1 MAFCSIPLLLFTKP
15 SPCSPLKAEV
25 KELVNGLGSNSSNN
39 SSNSKSPKS
48 GDDRGQPWE
57 REKSVEDFLIGPVL
71 CCAFHQDFTGTTWFL
86 CLEQMDRFIK
96 KNCSTKIL
104 DQNAAIHL

>member
-25 KELVNGLGSNSSNN
+25 KELVNGLGSNNSSNN
-39 SSNSKSPKS
+39 NKSPKS

-71 CCAFHQDFTGTTWFL
+71 CFCAFHQDFTGTTWFL
-86 CLEQMDRFIK
+86 CLEQMDLIIK
-96 KNCSTKIL
+96 NHCSTY
-104 DQNAAIHL
+104 D